1 MFETVNQIGMAVIMA
16 IGVVLMVMTM
26 GIEVTDE
33 GECLNCGIEG
43 TFIGLSYVL
52 LAIAVI
58 AALAGTVMTA
68 ISNPKKLIGSAIGI
82 GAMIVI
88 FVISYVLASDE
99 VVKSYGEITATT
111 SKMVG
116 AGLFTFYILL
126 VLAVLS
132 IIYAGISRL
141 IN

>member
-1 MFETVNQIGMAVIMA
+1 MFEKVNQIGMAVIMA

-52 LAIAVI
+52 LAVAVI

-68 ISNPKKLIGSAIGI
+68 I
-82 GAMIVI
+82 
-88 FVISYVLASDE
+88 
-99 VVKSYGEITATT
+99 
-111 SKMVG
+111 
-116 AGLFTFYILL
+116 
-126 VLAVLS
+126 
-132 IIYAGISRL
+132 
-141 IN
+141 

>member
-1 MFETVNQIGMAVIMA
+1 
-16 IGVVLMVMTM
+16 
-26 GIEVTDE
+26 
-33 GECLNCGIEG
+33 
-43 TFIGLSYVL
+43 
-52 LAIAVI
+52 
-58 AALAGTVMTA
+58 
-68 ISNPKKLIGSAIGI
+68 
-82 GAMIVI
+82 MIVI

-99 VVKSYGEITATT
+99 VVKSYGDITATT

>member
-1 MFETVNQIGMAVIMA
+1 MFEKVNQIGMAVIMA

-26 GIEVTDE
+26 GIEVSDE

-43 TFIGLSYVL
+43 TFIGLSYLLLGVAILAVL
-52 LAIAVI
+52 T
-58 AALAGTVMTA
+58 GTVMTT
-68 ISNPKKLIGSAIGI
+68 ISNPKKFIGSAIGI
-82 GAMIVI
+82 GAMIMI

-99 VVKSYGEITATT
+99 VLRTYGDITAST

>member
-1 MFETVNQIGMAVIMA
+1 MFEKVNQIGMAVIMV

-26 GIEVTDE
+26 GIEVSDE

-43 TFIGLSYVL
+43 TFIGLSYL
-52 LAIAVI
+52 LLGIAILAV
-58 AALAGTVMTA
+58 LAGTVMTT

-82 GAMIVI
+82 GAMIMI

-99 VVKSYGEITATT
+99 VLRTYGDITAST

>member
-1 MFETVNQIGMAVIMA
+1 MAVIMV

-26 GIEVTDE
+26 GIEVSDE

-43 TFIGLSYVL
+43 TFIGLSYL
-52 LAIAVI
+52 LLGIAILAV
-58 AALAGTVMTA
+58 LAGTVMTT

-82 GAMIVI
+82 GAMIMI

-99 VVKSYGEITATT
+99 VLRTYGDITAST

>member
-1 MFETVNQIGMAVIMA
+1 MFEKVNQIGMAVIMA

-52 LAIAVI
+52 LVIAVI

-99 VVKSYGEITATT
+99 VVKSYGDITATT